1 MAWVIDNSHSS
12 IEFAVKHMMIST
24 VKGRFDSYTGTVNLD
39 EERPER
45 STAEVT
51 VDLSSIDTR
60 DANRD
65 AHLRS
70 ADFFNA
76 ETHPRMTFRSSRVE
90 PVGPARY
97 RLIGDLDILGT
108 SREVA
113 FDITD
118 EGKMKDPWGNTKWG
132 FTGQTVI
139 NRKDFGLSWNVA
151 LEAGGVLVGEQ
162 VRVAL
167 EIELLQQA
175 EVPTGSA
182 DAEKVAAE
190 VSA

>member
-24 VKGRFDSYTGTVNLD
+24 VKGRFNSYTGTVNLD

-65 AHLRS
+65 AHLRA
-70 ADFFNA
+70 ADFFNTEA
-76 ETHPRMTFRSSRVE
+76 HPSMTFRSSRVE
-90 PVGPARY
+90 AVGPERY

-118 EGKMKDPWGNTKWG
+118 EGKMKDPWGNIKWG

-139 NRKDFGLSWNVA
+139 NRKDFGLNWNVA
-151 LEAGGVLVGEQ
+151 LEAGGVLVGDQ

-167 EIELLQQA
+167 EFQLLQQA
-175 EVPTGSA
+175 DVPAVAA
-182 DAEKVAAE
+182 DAEKEAAA

>member
-1 MAWVIDNSHSS
+1 MAWVIDTSHSS
-12 IEFAVKHMMIST
+12 IEFAVKHMMIAT
-24 VKGRFDSYTGTVNLD
+24 VKGRFNSYTGTFNLD

-45 STAEVT
+45 TSVEVT

-60 DANRD
+60 DAGRD

-76 ETHPRMTFRSSRVE
+76 ETHPSMTFRSSRVE
-90 PVGPARY
+90 AVGPERY

-118 EGKMKDPWGNTKWG
+118 EGKAKDPWGNTKRG

-139 NRKDFGLSWNVA
+139 NRKDFGLNWNVA
-151 LEAGGVLVGEQ
+151 LEAGGLLVGDQ
-162 VRVAL
+162 VRVTL

-175 EVPTGSA
+175 EVPAG
-182 DAEKVAAE
+182 AEREAAE